1 MVSLGLGSVLGWDPE
16 GLVRCELSGRT
27 WWARGEYKAHQ
38 DGRVVKAL
46 DLRSNGRMPAW
57 VRTPLLVGASF
68 SSASKVPS
76 PAFGASLQSRDGI
89 SGPVPG
95 ELRPLHAPV

>member
-1 MVSLGLGSVLGWDPE
+1 MLLGLGSVLGRDPE
-16 GLVRCELSGRT
+16 GLVRCELSGMR
-27 WWARGEYKAHQ
+27 WWAREELRAHQ

-57 VRTPLLVGASF
+57 VRTPLLVGVSF
-68 SSASKVPS
+68 SSRSNVPS

-95 ELRPLHAPV
+95 ELRPFRAPA

>member
-1 MVSLGLGSVLGWDPE
+1 M
-16 GLVRCELSGRT
+16 
-27 WWARGEYKAHQ
+27 ARGEPRAHQ

-68 SSASKVPS
+68 SCGPKAPS

-89 SGPVPG
+89 SVPG
-95 ELRPLHAPV
+95 ELRLFHAPA